1 MDAARA
7 LPHTGSM
14 HVITDERCLNYSQ
27 EFHPERPQRVADT
40 LKLLREQTEL
50 KITWDKPAKV
60 TDALITR
67 AHEKAHVRLVAQ
79 PQGPFDGD
87 TPNYPDID
95 AHARRSIGGALR
107 ALELAQAG
115 KPNFSLLRPPG
126 HHATRERAMGFCFF
140 NSIAIAALHA
150 RANGTKKVAVF
161 DFDVHHGNGTEDILH
176 RTEGTAFISIHQHP
190 AYPGTGQKSFD
201 NCHNFTVAPDSPNT
215 TWRATATKA
224 LATLKEFDP
233 DLICVSA
240 GFDAYKRDPLCQQK
254 LEIEDYTWIAQQLRA
269 LKKPQANILEGG
281 YSTDLPKLVLAYLKG
296 LA

>member
-1 MDAARA
+1 
-7 LPHTGSM
+7 M

-27 EFHPERPQRVADT
+27 EFHPERPQRVAGT

-50 KITWDKPAKV
+50 KINWDKPAKV

-140 NSIAIAALHA
+140 NSI
-150 RANGTKKVAVF
+150 F
-161 DFDVHHGNGTEDILH
+161 
-176 RTEGTAFISIHQHP
+176 SI
-190 AYPGTGQKSFD
+190 YDG
-201 NCHNFTVAPDSPNT
+201 C
-215 TWRATATKA
+215 
-224 LATLKEFDP
+224 
-233 DLICVSA
+233 
-240 GFDAYKRDPLCQQK
+240 
-254 LEIEDYTWIAQQLRA
+254 
-269 LKKPQANILEGG
+269 
-281 YSTDLPKLVLAYLKG
+281 
-296 LA
+296 